1 MIPQFPS
8 GIERVGMIDII
19 RSRIEES
26 IRAKQNLLAKCL
38 PEIEKAA
45 KALVECYVKGH
56 KAVFFGNGGSAAD
69 AQHMAAELVGDYRK
83 RRKAVLSLALH
94 TNTSTLTAL
103 GNDYGYDQVY
113 SHQIEGLCVPG
124 DVAVGL
130 STSGN
135 SENVY
140 KGILAA
146 KKNGVT
152 TVALLGRDGGKIAK
166 EADIAIIV
174 PAKDTDRIQES
185 HMLVGHIFC
194 ELIESAL
201 FP

>member
-1 MIPQFPS
+1 
-8 GIERVGMIDII
+8 MIDKI

-26 IRAKQNLLAKCL
+26 IQAKQNLLAKCL
-38 PEIEKAA
+38 PEIEKAG
-45 KALVECYVKGH
+45 KILVESYLKGR

-69 AQHMAAELVGDYRK
+69 AQHMAAELVGDYLK
-83 RRKAVLSLALH
+83 RRKAVMALALH

-135 SENVY
+135 SENVLR
-140 KGILAA
+140 GVRAA
-146 KKNGVT
+146 KAVGAAT
-152 TVALLGRDGGKIAK
+152 IGLLGRDGGKIAQ
-166 EADIAIIV
+166 EVDVAIVV
-174 PAKDTDRIQES
+174 PAQSTDRIQES
-185 HMLVGHIFC
+185 HMLIGHIFC

>member
-1 MIPQFPS
+1 
-8 GIERVGMIDII
+8 MIDKI
-19 RSRIEES
+19 RGRIEES
-26 IRAKQNLLAKCL
+26 IQVKQNLLNKCL
-38 PEIEKAA
+38 PQIEAAANVLVKAYLGG
-45 KALVECYVKGH
+45 KKSVW
-56 KAVFFGNGGSAAD
+56 FGNGGSAAD
-69 AQHMAAELVGDYRK
+69 AQHIAAELVGDYLK
-83 RRKAVLSLALH
+83 RRRALMSLALH

-103 GNDYGYDQVY
+103 GNDYGYDQIY
-113 SHQIEGLCVPG
+113 SHQIEGLCVEG

-146 KKNGVT
+146 KKNKVHT
-152 TVALLGRDGGKIAK
+152 IALVGRDGGKIAK

-174 PAKDTDRIQES
+174 PAQATDRIQEC
-185 HMLVGHIFC
+185 HMMMGHIFC
-194 ELIESAL
+194 EFIEAAM

>member
-1 MIPQFPS
+1 MIQK
-8 GIERVGMIDII
+8 I
-19 RSRIEES
+19 RGRIEES
-26 IRAKQNLLAKCL
+26 LQVKQNLLAKCL

-45 KALVECYVKGH
+45 DLLVKAYLSGH

-69 AQHMAAELVGDYRK
+69 AQHIAAELVGDYLK
-83 RRKAVLSLALH
+83 RRRALPALALH

-113 SHQIEGLCVPG
+113 SHQIEGLCQEG

-135 SENVY
+135 SPNVLE
-140 KGILAA
+140 GIRAA
-146 KKNGVT
+146 KKGKVHT
-152 TVALLGRDGGKIAK
+152 IALLGRDGGKIAK
-166 EADIAIIV
+166 EADLSIIV
-174 PAKDTDRIQES
+174 PASSTDRIQEC
-185 HMLVGHIFC
+185 HMLMGHIFC
-194 ELIESAL
+194 ELIESAM

>member
-1 MIPQFPS
+1 MN
-8 GIERVGMIDII
+8 DKI
-19 RSRIEES
+19 RTRIEES
-26 IRAKQNLLAKCL
+26 IQAKQKLLAQCL
-38 PEIEKAA
+38 PEIEKAG
-45 KALVECYVKGH
+45 KALVDAYLKGH

-83 RRKAVLSLALH
+83 RRKAVLALALH

-113 SHQIEGLCVPG
+113 SHQVEGLCVPG
-124 DVAVGL
+124 DVAVGI

-135 SENVY
+135 SENVL

-146 KKNGVT
+146 KQKGVT
-152 TVALLGRDGGKIAK
+152 TVALLGKDGGKIAR
-166 EADIAIIV
+166 EADISIIV

-194 ELIESAL
+194 ELVESAL

>member
-1 MIPQFPS
+1 
-8 GIERVGMIDII
+8 MIDII
-19 RSRIEES
+19 KKRIEES
-26 IRAKQNLLAKCL
+26 IQTKQSLLAQCL

-45 KALVECYVKGH
+45 KLMVDCYQKGH

-83 RRKAVLSLALH
+83 RRKAVLALALH

-135 SENVY
+135 SENVL
-140 KGILAA
+140 KGVLAA

-166 EADIAIIV
+166 EVDVAIIV

-185 HMLVGHIFC
+185 HMLIGHIFC